1 MLFVLSQEIRNI
13 DEGIGLDR
21 LGDGGEERG
30 IESADGSVILECD
43 LIRVARRIRFRCPG
57 R

>member
-1 MLFVLSQEIRNI
+1 MLFVLSQEIRDI
-13 DEGIGLDR
+13 DERIGLDR
-21 LGDGGEERG
+21 VRDGGEERG

-43 LIRVARRIRFRCPG
+43 LIRVARRVRLRCPG

>member
-13 DEGIGLDR
+13 DERIGLDR
-21 LGDGGEERG
+21 LRDGGEERG

-43 LIRVARRIRFRCPG
+43 LIRVARRVRFRCPG